1 MMEDPSQSVALENG
15 RTKRMSHQINRD
27 YFLHKEFATSCL
39 LKLNKN
45 TMKAESTL
53 WQVERKNEQKL
64 EEQKEQLIP
73 INKWR

>member
-39 LKLNKN
+39 LKLNKD

-53 WQVERKNEQKL
+53 
-64 EEQKEQLIP
+64 
-73 INKWR
+73 